1 MMAEEN
7 AFRSDRVSSLDLGDM
22 WKYGCPIW
30 SDDGFEEERCEDASS
45 VECFE
50 DNVDNLAI
58 EDVGK
63 NCRVK

>member
-1 MMAEEN
+1 M
-7 AFRSDRVSSLDLGDM
+7 V
-22 WKYGCPIW
+22 
-30 SDDGFEEERCEDASS
+30 GFEEERCEDASS

-58 EDVGK
+58 KDVGK